1 MKEARKLETP
11 DSAVLLDAYSLS
23 APATPI
29 PTTGNYRTIPKFR
42 SFTKTLFLI
51 SFWASTVGFACG
63 IVLTILILQGK
74 LDFDKSAIKAFF
86 RFLSGH

>member
-1 MKEARKLETP
+1 MNEAKKLEP
-11 DSAVLLDAYSLS
+11 YNVPVLVDAHSLS

-29 PTTGNYRTIPKFR
+29 PTTGDYRVIPAPR
-42 SFTKTLFLI
+42 SFIKNFFI
-51 SFWASTVGFACG
+51 MSFWAGTAGFLGG